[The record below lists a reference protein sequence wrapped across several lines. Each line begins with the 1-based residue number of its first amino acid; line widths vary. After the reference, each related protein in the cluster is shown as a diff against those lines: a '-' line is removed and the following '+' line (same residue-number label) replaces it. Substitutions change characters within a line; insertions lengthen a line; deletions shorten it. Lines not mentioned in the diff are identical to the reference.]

1 MAVHLSKTVA
11 LVSDVTFCLLD
22 FIGTECLFFIKN
34 TFKFSYVYV
43 RTYARFCCQNSKSWL
58 RHLSHRGFHA
68 SSAALAKDV
77 RFHTYMYSIFVH
89 G

>member
-43 RTYARFCCQNSKSWL
+43 RTLDFVVRTQSLGFVTSVTVASMRRQLRWL
-58 RHLSHRGFHA
+58 R
-68 SSAALAKDV
+68 
-77 RFHTYMYSIFVH
+77 M
-89 G
+89 